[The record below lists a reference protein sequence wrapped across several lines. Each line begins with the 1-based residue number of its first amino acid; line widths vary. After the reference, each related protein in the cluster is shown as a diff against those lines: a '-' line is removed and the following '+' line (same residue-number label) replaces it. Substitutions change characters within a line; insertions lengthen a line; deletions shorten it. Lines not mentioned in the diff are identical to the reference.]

1 MINMKIE
8 TFIFLSSFC
17 IFLNITC
24 NDGTISKTCSTCH
37 QGCCSSHGGC
47 TNNSYNS
54 NKLIDAN
61 DNYTVKKKNTN
72 KKLNNEGILLLTIV
86 ISAGIYR
93 IYSNKKD

>member
-1 MINMKIE
+1 MKIE
-8 TFIFLSSFC
+8 TFILLLSFC

-47 TNNSYNS
+47 TNNSYGS
-54 NKLIDAN
+54 NKLIDVN
-61 DNYTVKKKNTN
+61 DNHTVEKKNTN
-72 KKLNNEGILLLTIV
+72 NKLNSEEILFLTII

-93 IYSNKKD
+93 VYLNKKD